1 MLEDKIPDAES
12 FQFHSLVVVFGY
24 LLLVLGHSLG
34 GLVFDFVQ
42 TIQVQLQ
49 LIVIALFVKEL
60 LPEAGEPYFDW
71 DDCFYAVR

>member
-1 MLEDKIPDAES
+1 MLNLFS
-12 FQFHSLVVVFGY
+12 FNSLVVVFGY

-49 LIVIALFVKEL
+49 LIVIALFVKEFL
-60 LPEAGEPYFDW
+60 FEDGEPYFDW
-71 DDCFYAVR
+71 DDCLCAVR